1 MKTKLYEWN
10 KSTTIVSIRLKT
22 NSGTTCSFCG
32 LNGMRIKSEP
42 KASRYFRVI
51 HIIVRIKC
59 VLWLSR
65 WELLIGFILE
75 WSGVEWTL
83 TLTFTYIFVLTS
95 LTFQIVYG
103 INAHR
108 DCSMTGRFFTLQFIH
123 NHDG

>member
-75 WSGVEWTL
+75 WSGVDFDFDFHLHLRSYKLDFSDCVWDKRPSRL
-83 TLTFTYIFVLTS
+83 LYDRAIFHPT
-95 LTFQIVYG
+95 VY
-103 INAHR
+103 
-108 DCSMTGRFFTLQFIH
+108 T
-123 NHDG
+123 

>member
-1 MKTKLYEWN
+1 MVISVGIVDWLY
-10 KSTTIVSIRLKT
+10 
-22 NSGTTCSFCG
+22 
-32 LNGMRIKSEP
+32 
-42 KASRYFRVI
+42 
-51 HIIVRIKC
+51 
-59 VLWLSR
+59 
-65 WELLIGFILE
+65 IGVE